1 MNQTSVLMSEYEKAD
16 SIRRTQILIELS
28 RGADPTAV
36 ALIEGAASREMPG
49 VLWEWAVDALKRQA
63 VDLDAPLDRFFSR
76 EAEFQR
82 EHWAWRNDDPDEWN
96 HSRQQG
102 AARFSRLRAEFDDQ
116 RRAARAASLVS
127 PWLDSVAD
135 QGPDF
140 ATLRSILAKSNAEQR
155 RAAWEHV
162 AGVFHRTGHR
172 QLANKCAVE
181 ALLSQPT
188 STGKAWRA
196 FDFAADDRLP
206 ADLVARIR
214 RYPRPTT
221 GRDRS
226 ATEQLIVKLS
236 KVVGLP

>member
-1 MNQTSVLMSEYEKAD
+1 MNQTSVLMSEYAEAD
-16 SIRRTQILIELS
+16 SIRRTHILIELS
-28 RGADPTAV
+28 RGADPIAV
-36 ALIEGAASREMPG
+36 ALIEGAASRETPG
-49 VLWEWAVDALKRQA
+49 VLSEWAVDALKRQA

-96 HSRQQG
+96 HSRQQA
-102 AARFSRLRAEFDDQ
+102 AARFSRLRAEFEGQ

-127 PWLDSVAD
+127 AWLDSAAD
-135 QGPDF
+135 QRPDF
-140 ATLRSILAKSNAEQR
+140 AALRSILAQSAAEQR

-181 ALLSQPT
+181 ALISQPS
-188 STGKAWRA
+188 STGKAWRM
-196 FDFAADDRLP
+196 FDFDADDGLP
-206 ADLVARIR
+206 AELVGRIR

-221 GRDRS
+221 DRDRS
-226 ATEQLIVKLS
+226 ATEQLIVRLS